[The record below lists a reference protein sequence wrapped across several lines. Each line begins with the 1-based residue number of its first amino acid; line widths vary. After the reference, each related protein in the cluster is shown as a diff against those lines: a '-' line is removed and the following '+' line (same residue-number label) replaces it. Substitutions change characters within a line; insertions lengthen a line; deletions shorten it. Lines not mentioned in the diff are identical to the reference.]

1 MNDFVF
7 YRNRRLNKF
16 FRSSLYQILLKFS
29 ENEDKKE
36 QILISAEKQG
46 QLNRLA
52 LEDNK
57 TYQTYESRAYLIF

>member
-57 TYQTYESRAYLIF
+57 TYQIQRRAYLIF